1 MTSQMRFNSHVE
13 RLLTTT
19 VRLVNTLTPGQ
30 DGGRP
35 VTAPHGEQL
44 RDVIASAARTE
55 AYAVRPGPAQARA
68 LVPHVLRAREVFEA
82 LAADDER
89 AAAAMVNE
97 MLRATNARPQL
108 DQDGERHSLH
118 FHGPDDSFSRGWAAG
133 IAAGLAMAIGGD
145 LGSRLGVCSAPAC
158 DRVYV
163 DLSKNSHRRFCSTR
177 CQNRVKTAAYR
188 RRGAR

>member
-1 MTSQMRFNSHVE
+1 VRFNSHVE
-13 RLLTTT
+13 RLMTTT
-19 VRLVNTLTPGQ
+19 VGLVNVVTAGE

-35 VTAPHGEQL
+35 VDVPTGEAL
-44 RDVIASAARTE
+44 RDAVADAVRTE
-55 AYAVRPGPAQARA
+55 GYDVRPSLAEARA
-68 LVPHVLRAREVFEA
+68 LHAEAQRARRVFEA
-82 LAADDER
+82 LAAGDDAS
-89 AAAAMVNE
+89 AARLVNE
-97 MLRATNARPQL
+97 MLVATKARPQL
-108 DQDGERHSLH
+108 DVDESGAHSLH
-118 FHGPDDSFSRGWAAG
+118 FHGPDDSFARGWAAG

-188 RRGAR
+188 ERARRP

>member
-1 MTSQMRFNSHVE
+1 M
-13 RLLTTT
+13 TTT
-19 VRLVNTLTPGQ
+19 VGLVNALTAGE

-35 VTAPHGEQL
+35 VDVPTGEALQ
-44 RDVIASAARTE
+44 DAVAEAVRTE
-55 AYAVRPGPAQARA
+55 GYDVRPSLAAARA
-68 LVPHVLRAREVFEA
+68 LHAEALRARRVFEA
-82 LAADDER
+82 LAAGDDAS
-89 AAAAMVNE
+89 AARLVNE
-97 MLRATNARPQL
+97 MLVATEARPQL
-108 DQDGERHSLH
+108 DVDASGAHSLH
-118 FHGPDDSFSRGWAAG
+118 FHGPDDSFARGWAAG

-188 RRGAR
+188 ERTRRP